1 MRLLSIVV
9 LGLAVAACV
18 LTGCVLTGCKGKK
31 PTTAGPNGSGS
42 GSNPPSITA
51 ETTLGW
57 GRQPATGGKTN
68 LFLEVT
74 DHTGKTDSYPLG
86 DSTVPCQTAT
96 GNGTDIITTQR
107 CLADGVGAEYRAV
120 YRGAVVFVLRR
131 PVDPSDDPAD
141 IELSFREVQRIDVPA
156 GAKVRAAE

>member
-9 LGLAVAACV
+9 LGLAVAACG
-18 LTGCVLTGCKGKK
+18 LTGCNGKK
-31 PTTAGPNGSGS
+31 PTTAAPTGSGS
-42 GSNPPSITA
+42 GSNLPSITA

-96 GNGTDIITTQR
+96 GNGRDIITTQR
-107 CLADGVGAEYRAV
+107 CLTDGVGAEYRAV